1 MDGTPDGKI
10 KCTIGNWIGVVYKI
24 PIKELDSCREREE
37 LKYSGVYFLI
47 GASDKDSEPVIYV
60 GQARS
65 EAIVLTTSNN
75 SLGATEISYLENRFF
90 SLANEA
96 HRYKVVNN
104 NEPPKGNV
112 TEEKE
117 SELEEFIENAR
128 LVMSVLGRRV
138 FEPIVKKSAKQNN
151 LPVTPV
157 TTNVIFLIKQ
167 EIKGDKVNA
176 RAIRTPEGIVVL
188 SGSKLREKP
197 VRSCPKDAKANRR
210 KYRDL
215 IDENHI
221 LQADILFDTPSSAAK
236 FVLLRS
242 ANGNT
247 EWKTKKGITLS
258 QYEKGY

>member
-1 MDGTPDGKI
+1 
-10 KCTIGNWIGVVYKI
+10 
-24 PIKELDSCREREE
+24 
-37 LKYSGVYFLI
+37 
-47 GASDKDSEPVIYV
+47 
-60 GQARS
+60 
-65 EAIVLTTSNN
+65 
-75 SLGATEISYLENRFF
+75 
-90 SLANEA
+90 
-96 HRYKVVNN
+96 
-104 NEPPKGNV
+104 
-112 TEEKE
+112 
-117 SELEEFIENAR
+117 
-128 LVMSVLGRRV
+128 MSVLGRRV

-242 ANGNT
+242 ANGR
-247 EWKTKKGITLS
+247 ITLRS
-258 QYEKGY
+258 K

>member
-65 EAIVLTTSNN
+65 RKNGEGTNQRLNEHHSKSKDFFWSEAIVLTTSNN

-96 HRYKVVNN
+96 HRYK
-104 NEPPKGNV
+104 
-112 TEEKE
+112 
-117 SELEEFIENAR
+117 
-128 LVMSVLGRRV
+128 VLGRRV

-247 EWKTKKGITLS
+247 EWKTKEGITLS